1 MLGAAMKEKELR
13 FALVCYG
20 GVSLAVYMHGVT
32 KEILKLVR
40 ASREFHAYT
49 TDHNKDRSYDDVAL
63 TRRDQVDTERVY
75 FDLLRQIGLRLDLRV
90 VVDIIA
96 GASAGGI
103 NGVILARALAHDLDI
118 DPLRDFWLTYCD
130 VTELMPPHVKAGPWR
145 KWYFRPFVWSFL
157 WRYREDLGDNY
168 ELHAKLSM
176 FLRSRWFK
184 PPFDGYN
191 LARVLYDGFASMG
204 APTAAGSSLLPAGL
218 ELDLFVTVTDFYGY
232 ITDTPIHDPPVIRDR
247 EHRQVMKFSYRHW
260 PKGHEESDF
269 DHDGLPALAF
279 AARSTSSFP
288 GAFPPT
294 QFSEIDKLIAERNV
308 PWRSRVDFLYRN
320 FRPYLVAGLNPS
332 GAAFID
338 GSVLNNKPFAQAI
351 AAIGGR
357 PAFRHVDRRLLYVD
371 PHPKGAESERWGRVP
386 GWFETFKGALSDIPR
401 NEPIHDDLA
410 WISAYNTEVR
420 RLQTVIDSARAHIRA
435 IAVRIAGDALDGPL
449 SGEDVGRFRDL
460 ANDRARA
467 ETGFAYEGYLRLK
480 LTAVLEDVAALVAE
494 LCGYVKDSAEAA
506 RVAAVIQQWAAQSGV
521 TPTAKDLL
529 QPAVAG
535 GALPMWVRFLLRF
548 DVRYRQRRVRFVV
561 RAVNELYTRLSEPE
575 FAGLITEDLDR
586 TKAGLYD
593 LLGLLRPMTGYQSVV
608 ATVPDPEGPDR
619 SAFGVAA
626 STLVK
631 AVMRDVVAAVDDPT
645 LALPAAAAAHFSSRI
660 SEALDAIAADLALE
674 THNAR
679 ADALLI
685 SLVGG
690 AKPALVPAAR
700 RELLEHYIGFAVWD
714 VLTFSITNWR
724 DLDEFDEI
732 RVDRLSPD
740 DAQSLR
746 KGGAT
751 ATLKGTQFYHFGA
764 FFSLTYRQ
772 NDYLWGRLHAAERLI
787 DIVLDAANIEGAA
800 EGIDALALKKQ
811 AFRAILDTESRHLSR
826 CADLIMQ
833 LRREVDGIAPAGAPS
848 A

>member
-1 MLGAAMKEKELR
+1 
-13 FALVCYG
+13 LVCYG

-32 KEILKLVR
+32 KEVLKLVR
-40 ASREFHAYT
+40 ASREYHAYT
-49 TDHNKDRSYDDVAL
+49 NPHSEAHSYDEVAVK
-63 TRRDQVDTERVY
+63 RADQTDTERVY
-75 FDLLRQIGLRLDLRV
+75 FDLLRQIGRSLDLRV

-103 NGVILARALAHDLDI
+103 NGVILARALAHDLNI

-130 VTELMPPHVKAGPWR
+130 VTELMPPYVKAGPWR
-145 KWYFRPFVWSFL
+145 KWYFLPAVWGFL
-157 WRYREDLGDNY
+157 WRYRKDLGGNL
-168 ELHAKLSM
+168 ELHRKLSM

-184 PPFDGYN
+184 PPFDGYG
-191 LARVLYDGFASMG
+191 LTKVLYQGFSAMG
-204 APTAAGSSLLPAGL
+204 DAAAPGSSLVPAGL

-232 ITDTPIHDPPVIRDR
+232 VTDTPIHDPPVIRDR

-260 PKGHEESDF
+260 PKGHEESGF
-269 DHDGLPALAF
+269 DRDGLPALAF

-294 QFSEIDKLIAERNV
+294 QFSEIDRLIAEFDA

-332 GAAFID
+332 SAAFID

-357 PAFRHVDRRLLYVD
+357 AAFRHVDRRLLYVD
-371 PHPKGAESERWGRVP
+371 PHPKGAESQHWGRVP

-410 WISAYNTEVR
+410 WVSAYNKEVR
-420 RLQTVIDSARAHIRA
+420 RLQTVIDSARAHIRD
-435 IAVRIAGDALDGPL
+435 IATRIAGDALDGPL
-449 SGEDVGRFRDL
+449 TGQQVGRFRDL
-460 ANDRARA
+460 ANDRARG

-480 LTAVLEDVAALVAE
+480 LTAVLEDVSMLVAE
-494 LCGYVKDSAEAA
+494 ICGYVRDSVEAL
-506 RVAAVIQQWAAQSGV
+506 RVAAVIQQWAVQCGV
-521 TPTAKDLL
+521 VPAPKDLL
-529 QPAVAG
+529 KQIAPG
-535 GALPMWVRFLLRF
+535 DALPVWVRFLLRF
-548 DVRYRQRRVRFVV
+548 DVRYRQRRVRFVI
-561 RAVNELYTRLSEPE
+561 RAVNELYTRLNEPA
-575 FAGLITEDLDR
+575 FAGLTSDQLDR
-586 TKAGLYD
+586 IKAGLYD
-593 LLGLLRPMTGYQSVV
+593 LLGVLRPMTGFHSVV
-608 ATVPDPEGPDR
+608 TEAHEGETPDR
-619 SAFGVAA
+619 AAFAPPVVTSVKGLMREVIASADAPATAA
-626 STLVK
+626 
-631 AVMRDVVAAVDDPT
+631 
-645 LALPAAAAAHFSSRI
+645 PAAAAAQFADRI
-660 SEALDAIAADLALE
+660 AEVLDLVAGDLALE
-674 THNAR
+674 PHNAR

-690 AKPALVPAAR
+690 EKPELPTAAR

-764 FFSLTYRQ
+764 FFSLAYRQ

-787 DIVLDAANIEGAA
+787 DIVLDAAAIEGAA
-800 EGIDALALKKQ
+800 AGIDALALKKQ
-811 AFRAILDTESRHLSR
+811 AFRAILDSEARHLTHCR
-826 CADLIMQ
+826 DLILQ
-833 LRREVDGIAPAGAPS
+833 LRREVDGLSTPQAAAAKTAPTPS
-848 A
+848 PVA